1 MTGLT
6 GSPFIGVIAR
16 AHTRAGYVH
25 NGKTRQTRHVGVA
38 AGTYLGRKGS
48 AVRA

>member
-16 AHTRAGYVH
+16 ARTRVGYVH
-25 NGKTRQTRHVGVA
+25 NGKTRQTRHVEVCKPA
-38 AGTYLGRKGS
+38 ARP
-48 AVRA
+48 VVHH

>member
-16 AHTRAGYVH
+16 ARAGYVH
-25 NGKTRQTRHVGVA
+25 NGKTRHTRHVGVA